1 MTVPPPN
8 PDDCTAIGQ
17 VIEGVQCTIEGTL
30 YGYSPD
36 LGANAF
42 FAAFFTVCFVWQLYC
57 GIRYKTWT
65 YMV

>member
-30 YGYSPD
+30 YGYKPD

-42 FAAFFTVCFVWQLYC
+42 FAAFFAVCFVWQLYC